1 MEEGNYKMDIQ
12 NIATAQHKIER
23 ETHKEKAK
31 RQNNKEKKNRRKK
44 TKIALLNNN

>member
-23 ETHKEKAK
+23 ETHKEKANDRITK
-31 RQNNKEKKNRRKK
+31 GKNRRKK
-44 TKIALLNNN
+44 TKTAL